1 MQAALDGMGI
11 MGGSIARAGTTN
23 VNAVAGLTITV
34 TRLTL
39 NDVGS
44 QGARWTVMPFDGLR
58 TAAGFVGLRLG
69 DNNGSAQVGIAPG
82 NYNVVLYVPS
92 FSRLTITNKVTI
104 LYRRLISHHRCR
116 AH

>member
-1 MQAALDGMGI
+1 MFCKSTIAYNASQADAQTALDGMGI

-23 VNAVAGLTITV
+23 VNAVAGLTITM

-58 TAAGFVGLRLG
+58 TATGFV
-69 DNNGSAQVGIAPG
+69 D
-82 NYNVVLYVPS
+82 YVLEIIMDQPKWVS
-92 FSRLTITNKVTI
+92 
-104 LYRRLISHHRCR
+104 
-116 AH
+116 